1 MYYFILPDG
10 KLIFNN
16 NNLYYGLNL
25 QKISTENISIGIFT
39 KSFDIDIK
47 NTSTASKQTT
57 LTQDV
62 PIDITKILYYTAWAG
77 YSVNATIANQYCYP
91 KLYFTHTIYGSIYS
105 LSGWSIVESGNL
117 SADFG
122 YTNNLE
128 SFIRV
133 SSTQFIN
140 VNTDRS
146 ASTPSILDNTNKL
159 TVTLSGEGD
168 TYISHLKGIFNYMIY
183 CLYIA

>member
-1 MYYFILPDG
+1 MGFILPDG

-77 YSVNATIANQYCYP
+77 YSVNATIVNERYYT

-105 LSGWSIVESGNL
+105 PSGWSVVESGNL
-117 SADFG
+117 SSDLG
-122 YTNNLE
+122 YDNVLK

-133 SSTQFIN
+133 SPTQFIN
-140 VNTDRS
+140 VNTGS
-146 ASTPSILDNTNKL
+146 SVSVPLILDNTNKL
-159 TVTLSGEGD
+159 TVTLSGEGN
-168 TYISHLKGIFNYMIY
+168 TYISHLKGSFNYMIY
-183 CLYIA
+183 CLYLA

>member
-1 MYYFILPDG
+1 MPDG

-25 QKISTENISIGIFT
+25 QKIPTENISVGIFT
-39 KSFDIDIK
+39 KLFDIDIK
-47 NTSTASKQTT
+47 NTSPTSKQTI

-77 YSVNATIANQYCYP
+77 YSVNVTIANERYYP
-91 KLYFTHTIYGSIYS
+91 ILYFTHTIYGSIYS
-105 LSGWSIVESGNL
+105 PSGWSIVESGNL
-117 SADFG
+117 SADLG
-122 YTNNLE
+122 YTNNLT

-140 VNTDRS
+140 VNTGS
-146 ASTPSILDNTNKL
+146 SVSTPSILDNTNKL

-168 TYISHLKGIFNYMIY
+168 TYISHLKGSFNYMIY
-183 CLYIA
+183 CLYLA